1 MGMARI
7 LNLIL
12 RKGGYG
18 GMMFKFHR
26 LQSLLIA
33 ELQAQV
39 QHQVR
44 KLGWSYEMIRQ
55 FIADRF
61 EGKRW
66 LELNGDEQL
75 LLLYYLQTADIPES
89 VGLEAVAYC
98 ERMVAQ
104 LDLNDIQQATT
115 W

>member
-1 MGMARI
+1 MGMVRI

-26 LQSLLIA
+26 STEPPDA

-75 LLLYYLQTADIPES
+75 LLLYYLQTAE
-89 VGLEAVAYC
+89 
-98 ERMVAQ
+98 
-104 LDLNDIQQATT
+104 LNEPRG
-115 W
+115 

>member
-1 MGMARI
+1 VRGDETQFPQVAE
-7 LNLIL
+7 
-12 RKGGYG
+12 
-18 GMMFKFHR
+18 
-26 LQSLLIA
+26 SPDS

-61 EGKRW
+61 DDKRW

-75 LLLYYLQTADIPES
+75 LLLYYLQKAADS
-89 VGLEAVAYC
+89 DEARNYENSHHWC
-98 ERMVAQ
+98 E
-104 LDLNDIQQATT
+104 
-115 W
+115 